1 MPAEVAKLF
10 HRLLDEEIIGPS
22 ASRGLGLKSHSS
34 GHQDADAIRRRADA
48 MMRITIVVLALLLAA
63 CNDEGSPAAPAA
75 NVSFWKIAY
84 SPNMPASMSGG
95 EGDSYFDFPSQ
106 NGVHYAYAPA
116 IKIGQTITMRFA
128 HHWQCKLRSNG
139 RHCNRAC
146 AAVSLTEGRYPYGT
160 GAV

>member
-128 HHWQCKLRSNG
+128 ITGNA
-139 RHCNRAC
+139 NF
-146 AAVSLTEGRYPYGT
+146 VPTEGTATAR
-160 GAV
+160 VRLFL